1 MSWKAQVFADAAA
14 ARAYDEHTDD
24 LTFARVLMGFRDD
37 FAARGTP
44 LAVPD
49 DPLHDP
55 AFVRTLARAHQVAPT
70 VYPWG
75 PAT

>member
-1 MSWKAQVFADAAA
+1 VLDRF
-14 ARAYDEHTDD
+14 RA
-24 LTFARVLMGFRDD
+24 D

-55 AFVRTLARAHQVAPT
+55 QFVRTLSRAYHVAPS

-75 PAT
+75 PVA